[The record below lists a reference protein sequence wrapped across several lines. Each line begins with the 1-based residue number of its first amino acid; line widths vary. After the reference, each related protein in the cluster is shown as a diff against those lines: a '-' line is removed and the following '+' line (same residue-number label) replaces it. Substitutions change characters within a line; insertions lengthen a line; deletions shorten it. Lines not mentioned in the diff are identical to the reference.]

1 MWPQQNVSHS
11 RWIIGNS
18 TYVRTFL
25 WLVLHPAGMRCLWE
39 ISVRSPLR
47 EISQRPLRN
56 MSKEMSFS
64 WSLYDISNTSQKR
77 CLFHNV
83 SETSQK
89 HLSQVFLVFR
99 EYITKILSC
108 DFRRLI
114 TISDKIDVG
123 PSETLKK
130 WIILWEQCIDIKSAK
145 WADIY
150 VRDLASQ
157 GLSKSNSKCII
168 YYFQRFFFD
177 W

>member
-1 MWPQQNVSHS
+1 M
-11 RWIIGNS
+11 
-18 TYVRTFL
+18 
-25 WLVLHPAGMRCLWE
+25 VLYPAGMRCLWE
-39 ISVRSPLR
+39 ISVRSLLR

-56 MSKEMSFS
+56 ISKGMSFS
-64 WSLYDISNTSQKR
+64 WRLYDVSNTSQKR

-99 EYITKILSC
+99 KYITKMFSC

-114 TISDKIDVG
+114 TIADKIDVG
-123 PSETLKK
+123 PWETLKK

-157 GLSKSNSKCII
+157 GSSKSNSKCII
-168 YYFQRFFFD
+168 YYFQRFFLTD
-177 W
+177 KTTYNLLSLWTVLTPCWNT